1 MTTTPTRVETRRPRA
16 LRTRVFTD
24 VPLPELAPT
33 PQEARLDVVLRV
45 GVLVAAL
52 GFVAC
57 YLAVALTRFRYPY
70 QLEWMEGGVL
80 LHVQR
85 VLNGQQL
92 YGAPSLHFTPFLY
105 TPLYYYVSAGFAWLV
120 GLHLSTLR
128 IVSIVSSLV
137 ALGAVYRLVWLET
150 RNPGGHSSQPR
161 KDNAIYQLADALARL
176 EKYDFPV
183 ALNDTT
189 LTGHSRLSV
198 GGDLRVEAGAT
209 LLLGCDPQTFPCI
222 DDNPSSPTLSSRADV
237 DGNLIANQPLG
248 VVVHNTGI
256 GGNVD
261 QDGGGGGF
269 TCTPTGIFMLFNSPV
284 YSAYEDSW
292 IHGSVSVTR
301 LTSCWLGLAGDHIR
315 GNVRM
320 VRDQLADP
328 DAVEIL
334 YNHITGNLVCLDNS
348 AAWDSAQAVFGQATL
363 YPRTLQPNTV
373 HGDRVGQCVLA
384 SPATQGGPPGPGRF

>member
-1 MTTTPTRVETRRPRA
+1 MRSVRKILCALSAGGLAVTFVAASPGTVAASGPDTHICSGTPSAPGVLAGTYESVRVLGACEVNAGPARVEDNLT
-16 LRTRVFTD
+16 V
-24 VPLPELAPT
+24 APG
-33 PQEARLDVVLRV
+33 A
-45 GVLVAAL
+45 VLVAA
-52 GFVAC
+52 F
-57 YLAVALTRFRYPY
+57 
-70 QLEWMEGGVL
+70 
-80 LHVQR
+80 
-85 VLNGQQL
+85 
-92 YGAPSLHFTPFLY
+92 
-105 TPLYYYVSAGFAWLV
+105 
-120 GLHLSTLR
+120 
-128 IVSIVSSLV
+128 
-137 ALGAVYRLVWLET
+137 
-150 RNPGGHSSQPR
+150 
-161 KDNAIYQLADALARL
+161 
-176 EKYDFPV
+176 

-189 LTGHSRLSV
+189 HSGHSRLSV

-209 LLLGCDPQTFPCI
+209 LLLGCDPQTFACL

-248 VVVHNTGI
+248 VVVHNTVI

-301 LTSCWLGLAGDHIR
+301 LASCWLGLAGDHVR
-315 GNVRM
+315 GNVRV

-348 AAWDSAQAVFGQATL
+348 AAWDSAQAVFGQTTL
-363 YPRTLQPNTV
+363 YPRTPQPNTV